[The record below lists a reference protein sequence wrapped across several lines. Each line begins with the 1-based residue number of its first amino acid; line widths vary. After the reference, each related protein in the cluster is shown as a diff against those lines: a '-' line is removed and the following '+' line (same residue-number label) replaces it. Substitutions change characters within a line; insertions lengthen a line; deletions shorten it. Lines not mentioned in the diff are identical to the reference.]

1 MIEKPGAGYKML
13 WQISKYPIRTLDKCN
28 ANVIQ
33 WYCKGGGG
41 MSMDAT
47 LQVRMDAEMKERV
60 EKLYR
65 SMGTTFA
72 EAVRMMAAQSL
83 IENGMSFK
91 ATANGNRAFGIAS
104 ARANSERI
112 SMEKDAFER
121 AMVTKHATD

>member
-1 MIEKPGAGYKML
+1 
-13 WQISKYPIRTLDKCN
+13 
-28 ANVIQ
+28 
-33 WYCKGGGG
+33 

-83 IENGMSFK
+83 IENGMPFK
-91 ATANGNRAFGIAS
+91 STVNSSRAFGIAG
-104 ARANSERI
+104 ARANPELI
-112 SMEKDAFER
+112 PMEKDAFER
-121 AMVTKHATD
+121 ARSTRAKCPSIMWKRAIPPSSVRRCSTLRSTK